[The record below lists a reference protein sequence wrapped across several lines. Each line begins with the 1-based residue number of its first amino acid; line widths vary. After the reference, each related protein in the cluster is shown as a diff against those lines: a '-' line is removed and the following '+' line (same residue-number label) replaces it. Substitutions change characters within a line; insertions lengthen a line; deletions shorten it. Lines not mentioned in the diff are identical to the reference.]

1 MAKHQCV
8 QFGVCPRADRGEC
21 FEVNADFKC
30 GRNPEDPDCHSKL
43 EEVQNSGGK
52 GLVLKIVIP
61 AALVLVVGVALFFL
75 LGQDVESKSSPEAQ
89 QPTVEELLQEVWPW
103 LKTN

>member
-8 QFGVCPRADRGEC
+8 QFGVCPRADSGEC

-30 GRNPEDPDCHSKL
+30 GRSPEDPDCQSKL
-43 EEVQNSGGK
+43 EDVQNVGGK
-52 GLVLKIVIP
+52 GLALKVGIP
-61 AALVLVVGVALFFL
+61 AALLLIVGVALFFL
-75 LGQDVESKSSPEAQ
+75 LGKDGNSQSSPPAQ
-89 QPTVEELLQEVWPW
+89 KPTAEDLLQEVWPW

>member
-8 QFGVCPRADRGEC
+8 QFGVCPRADSGEC

-43 EEVQNSGGK
+43 EEVQDAGGK
-52 GLVLKIVIP
+52 GLALKVGIP
-61 AALVLVVGVALFFL
+61 AVLLLLVGVALFFL
-75 LGQDVESKSSPEAQ
+75 LGNDGGSQPTPAAQ
-89 QPTVEELLQEVWPW
+89 QPTAEELLKEVWPW